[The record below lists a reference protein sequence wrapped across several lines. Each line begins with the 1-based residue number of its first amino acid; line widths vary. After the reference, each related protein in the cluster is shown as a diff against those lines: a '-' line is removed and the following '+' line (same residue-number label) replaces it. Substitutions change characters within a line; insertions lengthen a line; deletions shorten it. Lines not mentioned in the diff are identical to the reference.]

1 MIVFSDKRAVI
12 LCEFTTPY
20 AHTQEYVHIHVATN
34 VCITPLQ
41 KKKKHSR
48 HSNVLIV
55 SYMQLNSE
63 ELQWLR

>member
-20 AHTQEYVHIHVATN
+20 AHTQEYVRIHVVTN
-34 VCITPLQ
+34 VCITPSQ
-41 KKKKHSR
+41 KKNHSR
-48 HSNVLIV
+48 H

-63 ELQWLR
+63 ELQ

>member
-20 AHTQEYVHIHVATN
+20 AHTQEYVRIHVVTN
-34 VCITPLQ
+34 VCITPSQ
-41 KKKKHSR
+41 KKKHSR

-63 ELQWLR
+63 ELQ

>member
-20 AHTQEYVHIHVATN
+20 AHTQEYVHIHVVTN
-34 VCITPLQ
+34 VCITPSQ
-41 KKKKHSR
+41 KKKHSR
-48 HSNVLIV
+48 H

-63 ELQWLR
+63 ELQ